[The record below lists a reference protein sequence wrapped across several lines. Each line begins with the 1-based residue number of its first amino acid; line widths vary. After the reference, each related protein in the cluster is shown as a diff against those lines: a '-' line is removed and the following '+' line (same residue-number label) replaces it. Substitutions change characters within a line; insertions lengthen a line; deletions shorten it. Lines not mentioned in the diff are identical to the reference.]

1 MNTQTTNQFVLYL
14 RISTAK
20 SGGIDSHGIAAQER
34 DLNIFLST
42 QHQPKVLGRFVEVM
56 SGAKSERPQLQSALD
71 LCRKTGSHLVV
82 QKVDRLSR
90 DVEFVARLLKDKK
103 VRLRVANLPNANN
116 FQIHLFAA
124 IGEQERE
131 FISMRTKAA
140 LREWKIRNPHRSL
153 GNPKLSEL
161 NKHQKGQRKEF
172 DSRVS
177 PLIHTLKTEGMSF
190 RRIAATLNKM
200 GEKTPKG
207 YDYHPQQVKRIF
219 DRSNDLVSA

>member
-20 SGGIDSHGIAAQER
+20 SGGIDSHGIASQER

-42 QHQPKVLGRFVEVM
+42 QHQAKVLGRFVEVM

-71 LCRKTGSHLVV
+71 LCRKTGAHLVV

-103 VRLRVANLPNANN
+103 VQLRVANLPSADS

-124 IGEQERE
+124 LSMQERE
-131 FISMRTKAA
+131 FISIRTKAA
-140 LREWKIRNPHRSL
+140 LREWKIKNPNRSL
-153 GNPKLSEL
+153 GNPKLYEL
-161 NKHQKGQRKEF
+161 NKHQKGKTIKF

-177 PLIHTLKTEGMSF
+177 PIIRTLKSEGMSF
-190 RRIAATLNKM
+190 RRIAATLNNM

-207 YDYHPQQVKRIF
+207 FEYHPQQVKRIF
-219 DRSNDLVSA
+219 DRSNDLVAA